1 MKTLQIAIALMIS
14 LALLGCSQKAQQQ
27 AESSSSENTV
37 KTEAIA
43 NAAVNNAPEAQ
54 PSADASD
61 KTQKTDE
68 SAKEPNCAKVPDT
81 ASIEKI
87 KSSWGYIQ
95 KTTWDMGKILT
106 VYDEIPVFTEPSDA
120 NKRINAA
127 LAREHDEFAKGI
139 GDAWELSCG
148 FNPDEEDHHDYKLE
162 ATVDESDKLITV
174 NFVRIWYMGG
184 RTEFD
189 EYSLKFRKDTG
200 ESQNS
205 LKNFYSMSDD
215 ALKSMI
221 KKSFKQHLN
230 EIWESTSGD
239 ADDNDRK
246 IEVIIKPEDQK
257 RSSWKDYDD
266 EQSDAPSID
275 WKRFNDMPI
284 EDFDIYFKVKEDGSV
299 YIHLNEGKLTD
310 IVKDADDGSFFA
322 YDSIDFKLLEKSDL
336 YNNGK

>member
-1 MKTLQIAIALMIS
+1 
-14 LALLGCSQKAQQQ
+14 
-27 AESSSSENTV
+27 
-37 KTEAIA
+37 
-43 NAAVNNAPEAQ
+43 
-54 PSADASD
+54 
-61 KTQKTDE
+61 
-68 SAKEPNCAKVPDT
+68 
-81 ASIEKI
+81 
-87 KSSWGYIQ
+87 
-95 KTTWDMGKILT
+95 
-106 VYDEIPVFTEPSDA
+106 
-120 NKRINAA
+120 
-127 LAREHDEFAKGI
+127 
-139 GDAWELSCG
+139 
-148 FNPDEEDHHDYKLE
+148 
-162 ATVDESDKLITV
+162 
-174 NFVRIWYMGG
+174 
-184 RTEFD
+184 
-189 EYSLKFRKDTG
+189 
-200 ESQNS
+200 
-205 LKNFYSMSDD
+205 MSDD